1 MEKGQAVGRF
11 VLIGRVIH
19 DTEGLREPYV
29 GVPFN
34 DLGLLRGWAVLEVME
49 ARGRKIF
56 HWLDHFQ
63 RLQHSARE
71 AIIDL
76 SKIEVIASDDLEA
89 RLGELLEKNGF
100 EESIVHLHCTAG
112 KTLDGWNPIGSPL
125 LYARVFRLKRKE
137 GFARLATRKF
147 ERQLASVKRP
157 DYFFGAK
164 ERFSVSQP
172 DSEGKIPY
180 HDILYLWPDEEILE
194 TTGSNV
200 CFVLKDGRVIA
211 PPLYDGRNN
220 PQVLDGITLKVVF
233 ELAENDSKRS
243 FLVVMRQMSVC
254 YLRLAA
260 GELDGALMTSTTG
273 VIPIE
278 KIDDLEIP
286 VGPLTLKLQQ
296 MFNKYRED
304 YYASR
309 S

>member
-1 MEKGQAVGRF
+1 MEKGPAAGRF

-19 DTEGLREPYV
+19 DTEGLRRSYV

-34 DLGLLRGWAVLEVME
+34 DLGSLRGWAVLEVVE
-49 ARGRKIF
+49 ARGRNIF

-63 RLQHSARE
+63 RLQCSAKE

-76 SKIEVIASDDLEA
+76 SKIEVIASVDLEA

-100 EESIVHLHCTAG
+100 EESIIHLHCTAG
-112 KTLDGWNPIGSPL
+112 KTLDGWNPVGSPL

-147 ERQLASVKRP
+147 ERQLAEVKRP
-157 DYFFGAK
+157 DYFFGAR
-164 ERFSVSQP
+164 ERFLVSQP
-172 DSEGKIPY
+172 DSEGKVPY
-180 HDILYLWPDEEILE
+180 HDILYLGPDGEILE

-200 CFVLKDGRVIA
+200 CFVFKNGVVIA
-211 PPLYDGRNN
+211 PPLSGDSGR
-220 PQVLDGITLKVVF
+220 PQVLDGITLKVVLEIVEKNSPTAF
-233 ELAENDSKRS
+233 WAKREPI
-243 FLVVMRQMSVC
+243 SVY
-254 YLRLAA
+254 YLKQYMDK
-260 GELDGALMTSTTG
+260 LDGALMTSTTG
-273 VIPIE
+273 IIPIE

-304 YYASR
+304 YYARR